1 MPYGYIYKIQFSNG
15 KHYIGLTTTSLE
27 RRKIEHKYHAKRGDK
42 QYLYNA
48 IRKYEM
54 IDTFELI
61 EIDMADTLEELCEKE
76 IGYIQEYNS
85 YYLNEKGYNMTFGG
99 EGPNGYVY
107 TEDVK
112 QKMSE
117 AKKKHFEKPDAREKQ
132 SERTKNYYKKN
143 PEAGKEHCEA
153 LKKYY
158 EKNPE
163 AGQKNGEKR
172 KEYYK
177 KNPEARRK
185 LSDTKGKNKPF
196 DVFTKDGTFVKT
208 FCYQFEAK
216 EYLQKEHHITSTINI
231 IGVLAGR
238 DKSSAGFVFKYK

>member
-1 MPYGYIYKIQFSNG
+1 
-15 KHYIGLTTTSLE
+15 
-27 RRKIEHKYHAKRGDK
+27 
-42 QYLYNA
+42 
-48 IRKYEM
+48 
-54 IDTFELI
+54 
-61 EIDMADTLEELCEKE
+61 
-76 IGYIQEYNS
+76 
-85 YYLNEKGYNMTFGG
+85 MTFGG

-216 EYLQKEHHITSTINI
+216 EYLQK
-231 IGVLAGR
+231 
-238 DKSSAGFVFKYK
+238 KSRSETKIVRYKRKK

>member
-1 MPYGYIYKIQFSNG
+1 MTCGYIYKIQFSNG

-27 RRKIEHKYHAKRGDK
+27 RRKIEHKKCAKSDK
-42 QYLYNA
+42 TNCLYKA
-48 IRKYEM
+48 LRKYEM
-54 IDTFELI
+54 VDTFELI

-76 IGYIQEYNS
+76 IGYIQKYNS
-85 YYLNEKGYNMTFGG
+85 YYLNKKGYNMTFGG
-99 EGPNGYVY
+99 EGLNGYVY

-143 PEAGKEHCEA
+143 PDAREKHCEA
-153 LKKYY
+153 MKEYY

-177 KNPEARRK
+177 KNPEARQK
-185 LSDTKGKNKPF
+185 LSDGKGQNKPF

-208 FCYQFEAK
+208 FCYQFEAM
-216 EYLQKEHHITSTINI
+216 EYLQKEHHITSTFHISD
-231 IGVLAGR
+231 VLAGR
-238 DKSSAGFVFKYK
+238 LKKTAGFVFKYK

>member
-1 MPYGYIYKIQFSNG
+1 MTCGYIYKIEFPEG

-27 RRKIEHKYHAKRGDK
+27 RRKIDHKKCAKSDK
-42 QYLYNA
+42 TNCLYKA

-61 EIDMADTLEELCEKE
+61 EIDTAETREELCEKE
-76 IGYIQEYNS
+76 IKYIQEYNS
-85 YYLNEKGYNMTFGG
+85 YYLNKKGYNMTFGG
-99 EGPNGYVY
+99 EGLNGYVY

-143 PEAGKEHCEA
+143 PDAREKHCEA
-153 LKKYY
+153 MKEYY

-163 AGQKNGEKR
+163 AGQKNCEKR
-172 KEYYK
+172 KEYFK

-185 LSDTKGKNKPF
+185 FSDTKGQNKPF
-196 DVFTKDGTFVKT
+196 DVFTTDGTFVKT

-216 EYLQKEHHITSTINI
+216 EYLQKERHITSTINI

>member
-1 MPYGYIYKIQFSNG
+1 MTCGYIYKIQFSNG

-27 RRKIEHKYHAKRGDK
+27 RRKFEHKYHAKRGDK

-85 YYLNEKGYNMTFGG
+85 YYLNKKGYNMTFGG

-117 AKKKHFEKPDAREKQ
+117 AKKKHFESQESRRKQ
-132 SERTKNYYKKN
+132 SERLKKYN
-143 PEAGKEHCEA
+143 EKPEARQKQSEAMKE
-153 LKKYY
+153 YY

-163 AGQKNGEKR
+163 AGQKNCEKR
-172 KEYYK
+172 KEYFK

-185 LSDTKGKNKPF
+185 ISDTKGQNKPF

-208 FCYQFEAK
+208 CCYQFEAK

-231 IGVLAGR
+231 IDVLAGR
-238 DKSSAGFVFKYK
+238 LKKTAGFVFKYK